1 MHAMRVAILS
11 DIHGNSVALDA
22 VLDDIKKA
30 GDVDGYWILGDLAA
44 MGPDPVGALERLND
58 LQNVTFVRGNT
69 DRYVCNR
76 LDPGVTVDRM
86 SKDPAHAH
94 VHASLLAGLCWT
106 QGALTSSGWLNW
118 LATIELEQRLTLP
131 DGARMLLV
139 HAAPGT
145 DDGPGL
151 HPALT
156 PDQLAKAL
164 EGCAADLVF
173 CGHTHWQLDQKAGAA
188 RLINP
193 GSVSLPWG
201 ADTRASYYLL
211 EADTSGHTLSHRRV
225 AYDTLSVVEQLKSQ
239 MHPSYDMLSPRLR
252 GEQPNPWAV

>member
-1 MHAMRVAILS
+1 MRVAILS

-22 VLDDIKKA
+22 VLDDVKNN
-30 GDVDGYWILGDLAA
+30 GGVDAYWILGDLAA

-58 LQNVTFVRGNT
+58 LQHATFVRGNT

-76 LDPGVTVDRM
+76 LDPGGTVDKM
-86 SKDPAHAH
+86 SKSPAHAH
-94 VHASLLAGLCWT
+94 TLATVLAGLCWT

-118 LATIELEQRLTLP
+118 LATLELEQRLTLP
-131 DGARMLLV
+131 DGARVLLA

-151 HPALT
+151 HPALN
-156 PDQLAKAL
+156 PEQLGKTL
-164 EGCAADLVF
+164 EGCDADLLF
-173 CGHTHWQLDQKAGAA
+173 CGHTHWQLDQQVGAT

-211 EADTSGHTLSHRRV
+211 EADAGGHTLSHRRV
-225 AYDTLSVVEQLKSQ
+225 AYDALAVVEQLKGQ
-239 MHPSYDMLSPRLR
+239 MHPSYDMLSTRLR
-252 GEQPNPWAV
+252 GEQPIPWQSA